1 MVGTQIN
8 RSQGI
13 ELVSNPGF
21 VLDDNA
27 ALSWD
32 RVIDEYGKG
41 VILTG
46 AWRSYEDQVK
56 FFDSEKYPQTGRYVR
71 GNMSGWAGY
80 TNDVRGPYRGS
91 YWTRRAGTA
100 AAAVPGTSNHGSGR
114 AVDVKTRRD
123 ASDPPYSRAVVFT
136 SFDDPDRI
144 RFLKIAAK
152 HGWYDTE
159 GKSVGEHWHL
169 TWYEHLD
176 EFLGVK
182 NHTWHYRTVRWPTHV
197 YGRPGYD
204 RGRLLPR
211 GFRLGIID
219 HSATRAR
226 GLWFAKTTSGNW
238 VHSRATK
245 KI

>member
-13 ELVSNPGF
+13 ALVSNPGF

-56 FFDSEKYPQTGRYVR
+56 FFDSEKYPKTGRYVR
-71 GNMSGWAGY
+71 GNMRGWAGY

-91 YWTRRAGTA
+91 YWTRRTGTS

-114 AVDVKTRRD
+114 AVDVATARRAGD
-123 ASDPPYSRAVVFT
+123 LPYAQAVVFT
-136 SFDDPDRI
+136 NFDDPDRI

-159 GKSVGEHWHL
+159 GRSVGEWWHL
-169 TWYEHLD
+169 TWYEERD
-176 EFLGVK
+176 QFLGVK
-182 NHTWHYRTVRWPTHV
+182 NQTWHWRTVRWPTGA
-197 YGRPGYD
+197 YRRPGQD
-204 RGRLLPR
+204 RFRTLRR
-211 GFRLGIID
+211 GQRIGIID
-219 HSATRAR
+219 HSAVKYRL
-226 GLWFAKTTSGNW
+226 LWFAKTTHGNW